1 MNFTRPTETDPA
13 LLTFDEVETFLHEFG
28 HGLHGMLT
36 ECTYETLS
44 GTNVARDF
52 VELPS
57 QVMENWL
64 TEKEY
69 LDRFAVH
76 YKTGEPIPAELVNK
90 LIDASNFNAGYLCYR
105 QLSFG
110 YLDMAWHTL
119 KNPYTG
125 DVKDFEKNA
134 MSKTAL
140 LPVADGTNMSTSFGH
155 IFSGGYAAG
164 YYSYKWSEVLDADA
178 FAAFKE
184 NGIFNKE
191 TAEAFRKN
199 ILEKG
204 NTEDPMELYV
214 KFRGQEP
221 TIDALL
227 ERSGVKKKDTTPNP
241 SNVAK
246 DVDQKRQK

>member
-1 MNFTRPTETDPA
+1 
-13 LLTFDEVETFLHEFG
+13 
-28 HGLHGMLT
+28 
-36 ECTYETLS
+36 
-44 GTNVARDF
+44 
-52 VELPS
+52 
-57 QVMENWL
+57 
-64 TEKEY
+64 
-69 LDRFAVH
+69 
-76 YKTGEPIPAELVNK
+76 
-90 LIDASNFNAGYLCYR
+90 
-105 QLSFG
+105 
-110 YLDMAWHTL
+110 
-119 KNPYTG
+119 
-125 DVKDFEKNA
+125 

-184 NGIFNKE
+184 NGIFNKK

-227 ERSGVKKKDTTPNP
+227 ERGGVKNKDTTPNP